1 MTEKTVTPSCW
12 PYLPYVTIYQW
23 PSRNL
28 TICTGHNSTMWIAHD
43 ILHVSHSVE
52 LNDLTAVDNCI
63 GEEAL
68 RIVALVK
75 S

>member
-1 MTEKTVTPSCW
+1 
-12 PYLPYVTIYQW
+12 
-23 PSRNL
+23 
-28 TICTGHNSTMWIAHD
+28 MWIAHD
-43 ILHVSHSVE
+43 KLHVSYAVE